1 MCKNL
6 KAVLAGV
13 LCITS
18 LGMSCTAWTA
28 NAEDI
33 TSSDIIIQTAN
44 NTPRPFEIKP
54 DDGYFGG
61 SLTAYTLSDYTD
73 EAENWDADFLN
84 QALGVTTI
92 QSVDGTFINDS
103 SNRRELFI
111 KLTQDDRQTAFEI
124 AQKLYNTGWFYDFAM
139 TYAWDSV
146 TEDTALPFNISPDE
160 KFLSNTILTLVKANY
175 SAEAENWTADYLN
188 QLLDITNIKDVNTM
202 FTDDFTGRR
211 CLFISMK
218 EYDRE
223 IAFETAQELYNTGL
237 FYSVD
242 MNASEELLANDEPL
256 PFDISPDDGYVGGSV
271 IAFTL
276 LNYSEE
282 SKNWDADFL
291 NQALDVNVIDYVD
304 GDLMSDNEG
313 RRGLIIY
320 LNHNQDDKQTAFE
333 IAQKLYNTGW
343 FYDIEMNYLCGNDT
357 APNTEFTKGDVS
369 GDADVNIL
377 DVISINKAVLGKETL
392 SQEQNQAA
400 DLDGNGKVDANDALL
415 LLKYIVGL
423 AEI

>member
-28 NAEDI
+28 NAKDI
-33 TSSDIIIQTAN
+33 SNSDTIIQTAN
-44 NTPRPFEIKP
+44 NTPRPFKIKP

-61 SLTAYTLSDYTD
+61 SLTAYTLPDYTD

-124 AQKLYNTGWFYDFAM
+124 AQKLYNTGWFYDLAM

-146 TEDTALPFNISPDE
+146 TEDTSLPFNISPDE

-188 QLLDITNIKDVNTM
+188 QL
-202 FTDDFTGRR
+202 
-211 CLFISMK
+211 
-218 EYDRE
+218 
-223 IAFETAQELYNTGL
+223 
-237 FYSVD
+237 
-242 MNASEELLANDEPL
+242 
-256 PFDISPDDGYVGGSV
+256 
-271 IAFTL
+271 
-276 LNYSEE
+276 
-282 SKNWDADFL
+282 
-291 NQALDVNVIDYVD
+291 
-304 GDLMSDNEG
+304 
-313 RRGLIIY
+313 
-320 LNHNQDDKQTAFE
+320 
-333 IAQKLYNTGW
+333 
-343 FYDIEMNYLCGNDT
+343 
-357 APNTEFTKGDVS
+357 
-369 GDADVNIL
+369 
-377 DVISINKAVLGKETL
+377 
-392 SQEQNQAA
+392 
-400 DLDGNGKVDANDALL
+400 
-415 LLKYIVGL
+415 
-423 AEI
+423 

>member
-1 MCKNL
+1 MKKFL
-6 KAVLAGV
+6 RTMLAGV

-18 LGMSCTAWTA
+18 LGMSCTAWTIH
-28 NAEDI
+28 AEDS
-33 TSSDIIIQTAN
+33 TNSDIIQTAN
-44 NTPRPFEIKP
+44 NTPRPFKIKP

-92 QSVDGTFINDS
+92 ESVDGTFINDS
-103 SNRRELFI
+103 FNRRELFI

-124 AQKLYNTGWFYDFAM
+124 AQKLYNTGWFYDFEM

-188 QLLDITNIKDVNTM
+188 QLLGITNIKDVNTM

-218 EYDRE
+218 EYDRD

-237 FYSVD
+237 FYSVE
-242 MNASEELLANDEPL
+242 MNASEELVSNDEPL
-256 PFDISPDDGYVGGSV
+256 PFDISPDGDCV
-271 IAFTL
+271 ITF
-276 LNYSEE
+276 
-282 SKNWDADFL
+282 
-291 NQALDVNVIDYVD
+291 I
-304 GDLMSDNEG
+304 
-313 RRGLIIY
+313 
-320 LNHNQDDKQTAFE
+320 
-333 IAQKLYNTGW
+333 
-343 FYDIEMNYLCGNDT
+343 
-357 APNTEFTKGDVS
+357 KGDVS
-369 GDADVNIL
+369 GDTDVNIL
-377 DVISINKAVLGKETL
+377 DVISINKAILGKETL
-392 SQEQNQAA
+392 SQEQNQSA